1 MSVIENKRL
10 IEKYPF
16 LKIDGESKYNM
27 LDDMPEGWRKAFG
40 EKFCEELLEAVK
52 KADLLKEFKII
63 QIKEKFGALRVYS
76 NKYTDEILDL
86 FNRYELLSETI
97 CIECGKPATKI
108 TLGWISPYCDD
119 CIPKTID
126 GKEADNKSIEE
137 FNKMLGH

>member
-1 MSVIENKRL
+1 MSVIENNKL

-40 EKFCEELLEAVK
+40 EKFCDELYELVK
-52 KADLLKEFKII
+52 KADLLNKFRIV

-76 NKYTDEILDL
+76 NTYTDDILDL

-119 CIPKTID
+119 CIPKTIE
-126 GKEADNKSIEE
+126 GKEVDNKSIEE